1 MPNRLRRIL
10 AVTCAAL
17 LLSTALTTS
26 LQAKTVSESD
36 AANAPVAVD
45 ALVLRPAGLV
55 GLVIGTAL
63 FVVATPFVLITRPHE
78 IGKPFDALV
87 VKPAKFLW
95 IRSAATSR
103 PPGFD
108 PLSPSPSRPPRRR
121 ACAPSGVVVRSDA
134 GRARAHREP

>member
-17 LLSTALTTS
+17 LLSTALTTT

-63 FVVATPFVLITRPHE
+63 FLVSTPFVLITRPHE

-87 VKPAKFLW
+87 VRPAKFLW
-95 IRSAATSR
+95 A
-103 PPGFD
+103 D
-108 PLSPSPSRPPRRR
+108 PI
-121 ACAPSGVVVRSDA
+121 G
-134 GRARAHREP
+134 GH

>member
-95 IRSAATSR
+95 V
-103 PPGFD
+103 D
-108 PLSPSPSRPPRRR
+108 PI
-121 ACAPSGVVVRSDA
+121 G
-134 GRARAHREP
+134 GH